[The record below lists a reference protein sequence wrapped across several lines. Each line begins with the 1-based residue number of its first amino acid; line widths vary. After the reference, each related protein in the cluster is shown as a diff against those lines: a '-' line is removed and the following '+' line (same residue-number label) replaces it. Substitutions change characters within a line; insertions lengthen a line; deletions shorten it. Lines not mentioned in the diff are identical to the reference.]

1 MTRASRPQRASTSAA
16 DDAAVALRAAGYR
29 LTLPRIAV
37 IEAVTRARRMLSTDE
52 ILTRARRIHPRVGL
66 ATVYRC
72 IDMLDRIGYFQRAQI
87 GGKTYVTACSD
98 DKLHY
103 HLVCRKCRAVSEVVV
118 DQAADALRQWMAEA
132 GFQAQAGAIE
142 VIGVCRACRSAIERV
157 GQSDGPGQPR
167 QHARRQPKRH
177 NDDRPQQK

>member
-1 MTRASRPQRASTSAA
+1 MTRASRPQRTSTSAA

-37 IEAVTRARRMLSTDE
+37 IQAVTRARRMLSTDE
-52 ILTRARRIHPRVGL
+52 ILVRARRIHPRVGL

-98 DKLHY
+98 EKLHY
-103 HLVCRKCRAVSEVVV
+103 HLVCSKCRAVSEVVV
-118 DQAADALRQWMAEA
+118 EQAADALRQWMAEA

-142 VIGVCRACRSAIERV
+142 VIGLCQTCRSPIERV
-157 GQSDGPGQPR
+157 GRSNGPGQPR
-167 QHARRQPKRH
+167 QQAGRQPKH
-177 NDDRPQQK
+177 HDDNRSQQQ